1 MTGIHQP
8 GPDAWYEI
16 RVQGHL
22 EDRWTAWFDG
32 LHLHHEDDGTTVI
45 RGPVAD
51 QTALHG
57 LLERMRDIGVPL
69 ISIVPVGPD
78 RHISHHPV
86 SPKNRRRST

>member
-8 GPDAWYEI
+8 DPDTWYEI
-16 RVQGHL
+16 RVRGHL

-32 LHLHHEDDGTTVI
+32 LRLHHEDDGTTLI

-51 QTALHG
+51 QAALHG

-69 ISIVPVGPD
+69 ISIVPSVRRTHLP
-78 RHISHHPV
+78 
-86 SPKNRRRST
+86 SPSPAKNRRSST